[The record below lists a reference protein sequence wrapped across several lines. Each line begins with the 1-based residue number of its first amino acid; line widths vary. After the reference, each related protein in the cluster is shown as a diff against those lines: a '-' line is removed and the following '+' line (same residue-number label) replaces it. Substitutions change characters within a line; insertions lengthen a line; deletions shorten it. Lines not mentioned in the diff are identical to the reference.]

1 MSKNKLYIFLCL
13 IILLFSCWVFTQFS
27 SNAIFDS
34 TKIIENMYPQNDVDE
49 HKSVLT
55 LYRKHGVNGRINN
68 LIKKY
73 YENGDVK
80 TDQKLMD
87 FFIDCLSVKNLN
99 NCDTIKGYP
108 ALFITVLHSIQFLP
122 YNELIEKYPKM
133 ITDEYDYTEIKKIY
147 ICAHNMYHSDTI
159 KMSCKKMMKTNC
171 SAQLAPMVQQIN
183 KSIDYFIN
191 KQI

>member
-13 IILLFSCWVFTQFS
+13 IILLFSCCSKVYT
-27 SNAIFDS
+27 N
-34 TKIIENMYPQNDVDE
+34 KIIENMYPQSDVDE

-68 LIKKY
+68 LIKTY
-73 YENGDVK
+73 YENGDVE
-80 TDQKLMD
+80 TDKKLMN
-87 FFIDCLSVKNLN
+87 FFIDTLSIKNLN

-108 ALFITVLHSIQFLP
+108 ALFITVLHSIHFLP

-183 KSIDYFIN
+183 KSIDYFIR